1 MPVGLIAIAVLLVT
15 GLYFLK
21 LYSQNRHDLLTI
33 FGLYLSY
40 GGAAFFS
47 VGELYT
53 LIRYGY
59 LF

>member
-53 LIRYGY
+53 LIR
-59 LF
+59 